1 MQEQMPNYAMMEQ
14 DGLGAT
20 EPTAEMPAK
29 YGPPMSSRGS
39 KSK

>member
-1 MQEQMPNYAMMEQ
+1 MPEYSMMSQ

-20 EPTAEMPAK
+20 EPTEEMPAR